1 MKMFPLYL
9 KLPDGSEETITAKYL
24 IGADGAH
31 SIVREELKI
40 PFGGKTYEQS
50 LFVLDCRAEVDI
62 PEDEMYLAFSDKAF
76 GGFFPLTNGRWRIL
90 GNMPKELEGKKEITF
105 EDVEKR
111 YAERTRV
118 NVKLY
123 DPQWI
128 SAYHAHHRYASTFQK
143 DRCFLAGDAAHIHS
157 PVGAQGMNTGLQD
170 AYNLAWKLVLVIK
183 EKAKDSLLDTYTE
196 ERITIARKLVRST
209 DRIFNVVTS
218 ESRFIKVLK
227 LYIIPIVLKVV
238 APLFEKLKFV
248 QRFAFKMISEIGINY
263 RNQSLSQ
270 NASLGRF
277 PNHAPKPGDRLPF
290 IQYFDEGNGERNIL
304 DKMRGKFFCLFVFS
318 DTVPKEVANLLE
330 PFNDLFSV
338 EIIPLT
344 KQTKILYDKFGISNN
359 GCYLIRPDMYVAYR
373 AREV

>member
-1 MKMFPLYL
+1 
-9 KLPDGSEETITAKYL
+9 
-24 IGADGAH
+24 
-31 SIVREELKI
+31 
-40 PFGGKTYEQS
+40 
-50 LFVLDCRAEVDI
+50 
-62 PEDEMYLAFSDKAF
+62 
-76 GGFFPLTNGRWRIL
+76 
-90 GNMPKELEGKKEITF
+90 MPKMLEGKKEITF
-105 EDVEKR
+105 EDVEKG

-128 SAYHAHHRYASTFQK
+128 SAYHAHHRYASTFRK
-143 DRCFLAGDAAHIHS
+143 GRCFLAGDAAHIHS

-183 EKAKDSLLDTYTE
+183 EKAKDYLLDTYTE
-196 ERITIARKLVRST
+196 ERITIARNLVRST

-218 ESRFIKVLK
+218 ESRFVKVFK

-238 APLFEKLKFV
+238 GPLFEKLKFV

-263 RNQSLSQ
+263 RKQSLSQ

-277 PNHAPKPGDRLPF
+277 PNHAPKPGDRFPF
-290 IQYFDEGNGERNIL
+290 VQYSDEKLGEINIL

-318 DTVPKEVANLLE
+318 ETVPKEVTNLLE
-330 PFNDLFSV
+330 PFKDFFSI
-338 EIIPLT
+338 EIIPLA
-344 KQTKILYDKFGISNN
+344 KQTKTPYDKFGIRNN

-373 AREV
+373 AKKFDAEHLRRYLLQFLKDDHISYPKNN